1 MSIECEDVVRVVMEN
16 CLILI
21 LVYKI
26 VFMLLLVVV
35 FVVVVDCFVIILVF
49 LKRIYFG
56 DVREINL
63 RYDVVDEEVVSLFV
77 IYDENLDGFVD
88 LLEFVKVVNRILY

>member
-1 MSIECEDVVRVVMEN
+1 MSIECEDVVRGVMEN

-26 VFMLLLVVV
+26 VFMLLLVVG